1 MIIEDR
7 MTFDIDVGLGRVDIF
22 ALRFGI
28 HTAGRKADRIAER
41 VVDRKRNP
49 AGEHIVQTALVQ
61 PNDIRR
67 HHVLLVVAF
76 SLQKPQQLIART
88 VPADLK
94 LFDRCLVDP
103 AVGQIL
109 AHLRSRLRS
118 QLIMRVADRFRQ
130 HLI

>member
-1 MIIEDR
+1 M
-7 MTFDIDVGLGRVDIF
+7 
-22 ALRFGI
+22 
-28 HTAGRKADRIAER
+28 
-41 VVDRKRNP
+41 DRKRDP

-61 PNDIRR
+61 PNDVRR
-67 HHVLLVVAF
+67 DHVLLVVAF

-94 LFDRCLVDP
+94 LFDRRLVDS

-109 AHLRSRLRS
+109 AHRRSRLRS